1 MDARER
7 VLEPRWLLSLPERG
21 LVAFFFYTLL
31 SYPFYLKY
39 VAYSAYQTGFVAF
52 LLAVIVF
59 FVVEP
64 RVLPVGRTALRHPP
78 IALGVALYGVY
89 VLAVGVASL
98 LNAGEGYLIAE
109 LGRLLVKTVLGVAF
123 VACVSERAHGWMLDR
138 YTDVML
144 AAAIAGTIMVVGVAL
159 GWFSPIGTIQL
170 PSAGLRDDGIRDAY
184 MLGFAW
190 GALPI
195 PGGGKIIRLQSFA
208 DEPGTFAFALLIALI
223 WSVHRRR
230 SYCTVGLTVALL
242 LTWSIGALVAGF
254 GALTVYLWRRLSML
268 GLMALSVAAILTVVV
283 ATRLVEP
290 WTEVARLY
298 LQTKVGLSEGSSFGD
313 RLSDIGTV
321 VGALE
326 RHPFGLG
333 GGGVARVV
341 SVSLGVGWMRALVEA
356 GFVGFTAYA
365 IALGTLTWLGLRS
378 ALSGRGDVA
387 ALGSVIVI
395 LAFAGFQ
402 RARMDESIW
411 HWWLIAA
418 FVRAFTVARVAG
430 NSKPVESD
438 TRSNAVTQEA
448 R

>member
-1 MDARER
+1 
-7 VLEPRWLLSLPERG
+7 
-21 LVAFFFYTLL
+21 
-31 SYPFYLKY
+31 
-39 VAYSAYQTGFVAF
+39 
-52 LLAVIVF
+52 
-59 FVVEP
+59 
-64 RVLPVGRTALRHPP
+64 
-78 IALGVALYGVY
+78 
-89 VLAVGVASL
+89 
-98 LNAGEGYLIAE
+98 
-109 LGRLLVKTVLGVAF
+109 
-123 VACVSERAHGWMLDR
+123 
-138 YTDVML
+138 
-144 AAAIAGTIMVVGVAL
+144 
-159 GWFSPIGTIQL
+159 
-170 PSAGLRDDGIRDAY
+170 
-184 MLGFAW
+184 
-190 GALPI
+190 
-195 PGGGKIIRLQSFA
+195 
-208 DEPGTFAFALLIALI
+208 
-223 WSVHRRR
+223 
-230 SYCTVGLTVALL
+230 
-242 LTWSIGALVAGF
+242 
-254 GALTVYLWRRLSML
+254 ML

-448 R
+448 G